1 MDLREQVV
9 QFKAL
14 LQKNDFD
21 IEDFELNVNSDNF
34 KELLS
39 GGEGGLEVHYRKSC
53 VSIEY
58 DYDGTPSWLKILADD
73 LSTGKFQCP
82 D

>member
-1 MDLREQVV
+1 MDLRQQVV

-14 LQKNDFD
+14 LQKNDFAVD
-21 IEDFELNVNSDNF
+21 DFELNVNSDNF

-39 GGEGGLEVHYRKSC
+39 GGEGGLEVLHRKSS
-53 VSIEY
+53 VSIKY
-58 DYDGTPSWLKILADD
+58 DYDGTPSWLEIFADD
-73 LSTGKFQCP
+73 LSSGKFQCP